1 MHILHNIFEWV
12 ELAVDTIAGI
22 VMVWGFAMAVFGF
35 IQASLRR
42 VAVERIRGLQVV
54 RCDLG
59 VKLVF
64 ALELLIIS
72 DLLHTI
78 VSRSMDDL
86 LMVGIL
92 VVIRTVIAVFLNK
105 EIEEVSAGMLEKS
118 DDVA

>member
-1 MHILHNIFEWV
+1 MNMLHNIFEWV
-12 ELAVDTIAGI
+12 ELAVDTTAGI
-22 VMVWGFAMAVFGF
+22 VMVWGFATAVFGF
-35 IQASLRR
+35 IRASLRR
-42 VAVERIRGLQVV
+42 VSVERIHGLQVV

-86 LMVGIL
+86 LMVGVL
-92 VVIRTVIAVFLNK
+92 VVIRTVIAFFLNK
-105 EIEEVSAGMLEKS
+105 EIEEVSAGMLKQAG
-118 DDVA
+118 DGA

>member
-1 MHILHNIFEWV
+1 MHLLHNIFEWV
-12 ELAVDTIAGI
+12 ELAVDTTAGI

-42 VAVERIRGLQVV
+42 VVAERIRGLQVV

-59 VKLVF
+59 VILVF

-86 LMVGIL
+86 LMVGVL
-92 VVIRTVIAVFLNK
+92 VVIRTVIAFFLNK
-105 EIEEVSAGMLEKS
+105 EIEEISAGISEKS
-118 DDVA
+118 GDSV